1 MLCVTGVW
9 LSKTRIKK
17 TIRDGR
23 LKKVKKVNQEIIWR
37 EKAVETKKNKNNN
50 LRTSEQ
56 KVVLTI
62 TVIWIFI

>member
-9 LSKTRIKK
+9 FSKTRIKK

-37 EKAVETKKNKNNN
+37 EKAVETKKIKI
-50 LRTSEQ
+50 
-56 KVVLTI
+56 I
-62 TVIWIFI
+62 T